1 MATLL
6 EQIRAASP
14 DERRHI
20 FTEMVK
26 DAIAGDAARPVVV
39 KDETAAT
46 IAYLTPTLGGERV
59 FPEITPEVIAKV
71 QERMKNPGKL
81 LTADQFL
88 DRLDHLIEAR
98 QSPARSESVR

>member
-59 FPEITPEVIAKV
+59 FPEITDKV
-71 QERMKNPGKL
+71 LATVRERIKNPGPCMSADEFIARVQT
-81 LTADQFL
+81 LT
-88 DRLDHLIEAR
+88 
-98 QSPARSESVR
+98 PTKK